1 MPKRRPGR
9 PRRAKA
15 PSASLRLAAPRRP
28 HPPGNVRIA
37 VRPLFHTRLGCSAF
51 APRAERHFCPH
62 KKNTRASPR
71 LLSARSH
78 NGATS
83 LLTRSLL
90 PHAPRL
96 RSARSENGAASLLT
110 RSRLAHTPR
119 LLRSRSHK
127 GATATS
133 LLTQSLRSYSYAPR
147 VRGIRSEYGATSLL
161 TRSLLAD
168 TSRLLSVGSGS
179 GVGSGA
185 QEPMNAYMHAFARRY
200 AKTQTYPYLCVRVCK
215 HA

>member
-1 MPKRRPGR
+1 MGQGDGQGSQEGQGVPKRRPGR

-62 KKNTRASPR
+62 KKKHPR
-71 LLSARSH
+71 LASIAQ
-78 NGATS
+78 
-83 LLTRSLL
+83 RSLSQ
-90 PHAPRL
+90 R
-96 RSARSENGAASLLT
+96 RDISA
-110 RSRLAHTPR
+110 H
-119 LLRSRSHK
+119 
-127 GATATS
+127 
-133 LLTQSLRSYSYAPR
+133 SYSYAPR
-147 VRGIRSEYGATSLL
+147 VRGARSEYGATSLL

-200 AKTQTYPYLCVRVCK
+200 AKTQTHIHL
-215 HA
+215 